1 MSEMVTPL
9 RALRYLAPVL
19 MLVISFSARADQVSK
34 DIDLVCHAAENLVL
48 VRFSISDSAL
58 PTYPRVPKGLDLG
71 LSASTGAGRTDCVLA
86 NGTTIRVRGGRQQ
99 AFPYGAG
106 GGNPP
111 AFFSLWINKRKVI
124 SRRIWMPGYEETF
137 NDPPIYDGAVITATH
152 IIICA
157 TAQGKPQQCNSE
169 PLNLMRPID
178 SVEYGATT
186 SKTAPGHISV
196 TAKGAA
202 NQRFCEAYLRLINP
216 EFDDP
221 YFGRQTPLDID
232 LETFTDKTN
241 VANARTNSGLIELLP
256 GVTRRL
262 MVWDADNHYFDGTVI
277 ALAPSTMTMQ
287 QVVGAYPID
296 DIEDWY
302 KRVVPNVTLISGGQ
316 KQLYPNI
323 SPRYVHLVP
332 QRIDGGLYV
341 LAYPTS
347 EGSRPTAALIKPLAA
362 GGFVTLCTF
371 NRTEPHY

>member
-1 MSEMVTPL
+1 MPL

-34 DIDLVCHAAENLVL
+34 DIDLVCHAAENLAL
-48 VRFSISDSAL
+48 VRFSNSDSPL
-58 PTYPRVPKGLDLG
+58 PTYPRVPQALDLG
-71 LSASTGAGRTDCVLA
+71 LSASTGAGRTDCALA

-157 TAQGKPQQCNSE
+157 TAQGKQQQCNSE
-169 PLNLMRPID
+169 PLNLMSRPID
-178 SVEYGATT
+178 SVEYGAAT
-186 SKTAPGHISV
+186 SKTSPGHISV

-216 EFDDP
+216 ELDDP
-221 YFGRQTPLDID
+221 YFGRQTSLDID

-241 VANARTNSGLIELLP
+241 VANARTNSGLIELSP

-287 QVVGAYPID
+287 QIVAAYPIH
-296 DIEDWY
+296 DIEDWH

-316 KQLYPNI
+316 KQLYPTI

-341 LAYPTS
+341 FANPTS

-362 GGFVTLCTF
+362 GGFVTLCAF